1 MLCFECLNNSCPS
14 KYFINYSSLARVSNN
29 ILYLQVMWPV
39 LKRLVYWVNLKEN
52 NHTHTKKK
60 LAKKC
65 GKRLWDKKEVGT
77 SCEEGWNYSEFYLN
91 MLGKLGYKLTQF
103 FKLVHIIFVFYHV
116 CLMSLMFNSDKSFL
130 IYLVIYSFM
139 WTHFLSCNGM
149 DVQLFALVLWVL
161 W

>member
-1 MLCFECLNNSCPS
+1 
-14 KYFINYSSLARVSNN
+14 
-29 ILYLQVMWPV
+29 MWE
-39 LKRLVYWVNLKEN
+39 KTWD
-52 NHTHTKKK
+52 KKK
-60 LAKKC
+60 L
-65 GKRLWDKKEVGT
+65 GQVVKRAL
-77 SCEEGWNYSEFYLN
+77 NYSEFYLN

-103 FKLVHIIFVFYHV
+103 FKLVHIIFVFYQV